1 MDAFPAKS
9 LTCAM
14 TELIYFSDPMCS
26 WCYGFSTV
34 LRRLQQE
41 WGKDLHIS
49 FILGGLRPWEKDAMS
64 QEMKEMVKHHWHQV
78 ASRTGQPF
86 DYGFFN
92 RQGFVYDTEPSC
104 RAVVT
109 VRELFPGAE
118 ADFLGR
124 VQSAFY
130 AQNRDTTDAHILA
143 DLAEEAGLDRAKFE
157 EAFRSEEMRLATEG
171 DFSVTQQLG
180 IRGFPTTV
188 LQHEEQL
195 KLLAPGFMGFEDL
208 NARLK
213 VLIGT
218 PI

>member
-1 MDAFPAKS
+1 
-9 LTCAM
+9 M

-41 WGKDLHIS
+41 WGKELHIS
-49 FILGGLRPWEKDAMS
+49 FILGGLRPWEKEAMS
-64 QEMKEMVKHHWHQV
+64 QDMKEMVKHHWQQV
-78 ASRTGQPF
+78 AARTGQPF
-86 DYGFFN
+86 DYSFFE
-92 RQGFVYDTEPSC
+92 REGFVYDTEPSC

-109 VRELFPGAE
+109 VRELFPGVE
-118 ADFLGR
+118 ADFLRR
-124 VQSAFY
+124 VQAAFY
-130 AQNRDTTDAHILA
+130 AENRDTTDADVLA
-143 DLAEEAGLDRAKFE
+143 QIAAEAGVSR
-157 EAFRSEEMRLATEG
+157 EAFERAFQTEEMKLATEG

-188 LQHEEQL
+188 LQHNDQL

-213 VLIGT
+213 VLIEQT
-218 PI
+218 N